1 MPSLRSWNAS
11 TGRSNGIVVLALLG
25 SLGAALSPAHGQGR
39 ERAVNVVME
48 DQFRNR
54 RETGAFLGDVVVL
67 IYAERKGAEEAHE
80 LGKTLHVRF
89 HPTAESAPAAE
100 WARQPVVGLPGWP
113 AGARVPDVHA
123 IPVAC
128 LPEVPKAMHPVVR
141 ARVRKES
148 PALSVWLDFTD
159 VMQQT
164 FGLVPGVPNVVIL
177 DPGGRVHSVMS
188 GRFDRLKT
196 DELAATIDQIRM
208 QSRPDTRT
216 AAVPAATPR

>member
-1 MPSLRSWNAS
+1 MLRFCLTDAIVARMLVVSSL
-11 TGRSNGIVVLALLG
+11 IVAGGLA
-25 SLGAALSPAHGQGR
+25 AAPHAQGEPR

-54 RETGAFLGDVVVL
+54 RETGLLLGDVVVL
-67 IYAERKGAEEAHE
+67 IYAERKGAEDAHA

-89 HPTAESAPAAE
+89 HPTAETAPATE
-100 WARQPVVGLPGWP
+100 WARQPVIGLPGWP

-141 ARVRKES
+141 ARVRKDS
-148 PALSVWLDFTD
+148 PYLSVWLDFADT
-159 VMQQT
+159 MQQT

-177 DPGGRVHSVMS
+177 DPAGRVHTVMS
-188 GRFDRLKT
+188 GRFDEVKLRDLV
-196 DELAATIDQIRM
+196 ATIDQIRM
-208 QSRPDTRT
+208 QSRPDIRT
-216 AAVPAATPR
+216 AAAPLR